1 MYKIEIGDTGNFRE
15 ATDAEVKAIRG
26 HLVDYPRCDGTQMQD
41 DNDQTMGLRPRLRCK
56 DCRVKVTVR
65 G

>member
-26 HLVDYPRCDGTQMQD
+26 HLVDYPRCDGTQIQEGARQ
-41 DNDQTMGLRPRLRCK
+41 NTGTLVCSEWRK
-56 DCRVKVTVR
+56 A
-65 G
+65 